1 MASSRVDGRLRIL
14 QVNTADVAGGA
25 EKVAWDLFQAYRRR
39 GHDSWFAVGTKRSD
53 DPGVVIISNE
63 EHRSRWTQFWRE
75 ARTRL
80 ERGGRGPLSGLA
92 RGLAW
97 LGEPRRAFDILRGAE
112 DFHFP
117 GTARLLRCLP
127 TCPDVIHLHNL
138 HGWYFDLRQLVHLS
152 RELPVVVTLH
162 DEWLLSGHCAY
173 VFGCERWRTGCGQCP
188 DLRVYPPIRR
198 DATASNWRRKQAIF
212 ARSRLY
218 VATPS
223 RWLMQKV
230 ERSMMAPGVVEW
242 RVIPNGVDL
251 SIFRPATQPT
261 ARQALDI
268 SEDVTV
274 LLFVAHH
281 FAQEPRKGYGMLRE
295 AVAKASERLP
305 QRRILL
311 LAVGEGAFTERIG
324 RAEARFIP
332 YQKEARALAQFYQ
345 AADLSLHPALAD
357 NFPVTVLEALACGV
371 PVVATAVG
379 GVPEQVK
386 SARVTGEVAGPESF
400 SAEAATGVLTAPG
413 DPESMAEAITTILQ
427 EAGLRMRLG
436 QNAGRD
442 AVERFDAERQ
452 VERYLEW
459 YQAILAS
466 DGVADGA
473 EALGADPSGVEGA
486 ASPRGGR
493 GTPLTSR
500 R

>member
-25 EKVAWDLFQAYRRR
+25 EKVAWDLFQACRRR

-80 ERGGRGPLSGLA
+80 ERGGRGSLSGLA

-127 TCPDVIHLHNL
+127 ACPDVIHVHNL
-138 HGWYFDLRQLVHLS
+138 HGWYFDLRQLAHLS

-173 VFGCERWRTGCGQCP
+173 AFGCERWRTGCGQCP

-212 ARSRLY
+212 AQSRLY

-223 RWLMQKV
+223 RWLMQKTENSILAPAAV
-230 ERSMMAPGVVEW
+230 ER

-251 SIFRPATQPT
+251 SIFRPGPRQT
-261 ARQALDI
+261 ARGGLGIPEEAM
-268 SEDVTV
+268 V
-274 LLFVAHH
+274 LLFVAHR
-281 FAQEPRKGYGMLRE
+281 FTQESRKGYGTLRE
-295 AVAKASERLP
+295 AVASASVRLP
-305 QRRILL
+305 RQRLVV
-311 LAVGEGAFTERIG
+311 LAIGDGAATERVG
-324 RAEARFIP
+324 QAEMRLIP
-332 YQKEARALAQFYQ
+332 YQREARSLAMYYQ
-345 AADLSLHPALAD
+345 AADLYVHPAEMD
-357 NFPVTVLEALACGV
+357 NFPVTVLEALACGL

-386 SARVTGEVAGPESF
+386 SVQVPGEVRGGISCPPGE
-400 SAEAATGVLTAPG
+400 ATGVLTPPG
-413 DPESMAEAITTILQ
+413 DAASMAEALLALWQ
-427 EAGLRMRLG
+427 DPGLRQQLG
-436 QNAGRD
+436 LNAAHD
-442 AVERFDAERQ
+442 AVLRFDVERQ
-452 VERYLEW
+452 ADRYLEW
-459 YQAILAS
+459 YLSILAS
-466 DGVADGA
+466 ERLTGRAERSGSDALTAKGA
-473 EALGADPSGVEGA
+473 G
-486 ASPRGGR
+486 SPQSRGGIL
-493 GTPLTSR
+493 LTSCR
-500 R
+500 